1 MGKGKRA
8 SIDSSYMV
16 RLLFRKRYLG
26 NGPVTV
32 VEPRRRHRS
41 KIEGRALPHR

>member
-16 RLLFRKRYLG
+16 RLLFRKGYWFTGGRTVDRGLFVGGSPQSRYRKR
-26 NGPVTV
+26 P
-32 VEPRRRHRS
+32 
-41 KIEGRALPHR
+41 